1 MLEALK
7 KKSALAILALF
18 ILSFV
23 VLVLAGL
30 TINAVS
36 RWAVNP
42 TRTGYYAVFLTNGQ
56 AYFGTIGK
64 EDDKR
69 LVLNNIYYI
78 QKSQDSQAQNDIT
91 LLKLGNEVHGPEDMM
106 EINKSQL
113 LFVEK
118 LKSDGR
124 VMKAIQDYKK

>member
-7 KKSALAILALF
+7 QKSVIAVLSLF
-18 ILSFV
+18 VLSFI
-23 VLVLAGL
+23 VLVLADLTAGGL
-30 TINAVS
+30 S
-36 RWAVNP
+36 RWAGNP
-42 TRTGYYAVFLTNGQ
+42 SRSGYYAVFLTNGQ

-69 LVLNNIYYI
+69 MVLNNIYYI
-78 QKSQDSQAQNDIT
+78 QKSPDSQAQSDIT